1 MEFLQEYWNYVL
13 GGILV
18 PIALIGYIKTK
29 PKRKESS
36 KIIS

>member
-1 MEFLQEYWNYVL
+1 MDFLQAYWNYVL

-29 PKRKESS
+29 PKKAKKSVR
-36 KIIS
+36 

>member
-29 PKRKESS
+29 PKKAKKAVR
-36 KIIS
+36 